1 MEKNIENIAKQYYN
15 IHQEYANS
23 LIIHDKNE
31 PELVND
37 QDLVKTFLNDLTNRL
52 KVKLIADGKV
62 SNVLMK
68 QLLIHHRQVG
78 EKYVI
83 QNDNKEFITVK
94 EFFQSREILDLIEL
108 IEQNKCTAERIPFKK
123 YPLKGLG
130 HVHHGAYASKGYS
143 AVKNCLDYWYYK
155 GIFKEGKNAE
165 LQALLD
171 ESEHDLGA
179 RMYQKAIFSKINNG
193 LTGEWLIYKK
203 YQGKNY
209 YLCLAKHDEG
219 DENIYKNKVLPCLN
233 DFPEL
238 KDVLNE
244 EIKIVKQ
251 TT

>member
-1 MEKNIENIAKQYYN
+1 MEKSIEDIAKQYFL

-23 LIIHDKNE
+23 LVIQDTNE
-31 PELVND
+31 PEATDD
-37 QDLVKTFLNDLTNRL
+37 QNLVKDFLNDLTNRL

-108 IEQNKCTAERIPFKK
+108 LENESCTIKQKPFKGK
-123 YPLKGLG
+123 YLNEFM

-165 LQALLD
+165 LQSLLD
-171 ESEHDLGA
+171 ESEYDLGA
-179 RMYQKAIFSKINNG
+179 RMYQKAIFSKIKNG

-219 DENIYKNKVLPCLN
+219 DKNIYKNKVLPCLD

-238 KDVLNE
+238 KDALNE
-244 EIKIVKQ
+244 GIKTVENS
-251 TT
+251 